1 MIAIA
6 PKSRDTP
13 ATKILSA
20 VDSPANVQSILK
32 LAMIFEVARWVNN
45 PSRNWQLIQRDT
57 LQIAADH
64 EMARHAASLYLEQE
78 ISRNAVDEKA
88 NSIIAAIRSDFK
100 KEPDGNYFLSKTQL
114 THKFAHHPVRS
125 GSISPSELYEKIIPR
140 LIALGDADGP
150 RKIGKKECY
159 AFQGRVSLKTSSQQ
173 NVEFCSNF
181 VENWK
186 QSSTSLTG
194 FSRVSNFQVFANQR
208 DAAKFEQFD
217 KSLARTHT

>member
-1 MIAIA
+1 
-6 PKSRDTP
+6 
-13 ATKILSA
+13 
-20 VDSPANVQSILK
+20 
-32 LAMIFEVARWVNN
+32 MIFEVARWVNN

-100 KEPDGNYFLSKTQL
+100 KERTAITFSQNAAYTQIR
-114 THKFAHHPVRS
+114 APPRRS

-194 FSRVSNFQVFANQR
+194 FSRVSTS
-208 DAAKFEQFD
+208 KFLRISEMRQNSSNST
-217 KSLARTHT
+217 KISHAHIHRY